1 MADQTLPLPD
11 ALFRAMVD
19 AQPESIAL
27 IDAQGRIIYAN
38 HAWVEFGRR
47 NDLPAPEAWA
57 ELNYLQACQAAA
69 KRGDPD
75 GQIVASGIRDVLDG
89 HTPAFQ
95 HEYPCHSPEKQ
106 RWFMMQATPLHWA
119 GQRYVIISHHDITER
134 KLAEERVETMAYMD
148 GLTGIPNR
156 RYFDAFMEQEWRRA
170 SRTHTPL
177 ALVMLDIDHFKQFN
191 DHYGHQAGD
200 ECLRRIGRTLGRFAQ
215 RAGDMAARYGGE
227 EFAVILANTELPQA
241 AEIAEEIR
249 AAIQALDIPH
259 EHSPFGECLTA
270 SLGVAAIHPNRD
282 EPPSCLIE
290 AADQALYAAKA
301 AGRNRVVTAPPVD
314 QNHTGAAQ
322 PGPPPASPEAQAEG
336 RI

>member
-1 MADQTLPLPD
+1 MAGQKTPPPD
-11 ALFRAMVD
+11 ALFRAIVD
-19 AQPESIAL
+19 AQPESIAV

-38 HAWVEFGRR
+38 NAWVEFGRR
-47 NDLPAPEAWA
+47 NDLPAPEAWS

-69 KRGDPD
+69 KRGDAD
-75 GQIVASGIRDVLDG
+75 GRVVVTGIRDVLDG
-89 HTPAFQ
+89 NATAFR
-95 HEYPCHSPEKQ
+95 HEYPCHSPDKQ
-106 RWFMMQATPLHWA
+106 RWFMMQATPLRWE
-119 GQRYVIISHHDITER
+119 GRVYGIISHHDITER
-134 KLAEERVETMAYMD
+134 KLAEERVEAMAYMD

-227 EFAVILANTELPQA
+227 EFAVILANTELTQA

-249 AAIQALDIPH
+249 TAIQALYIPH
-259 EHSPFGECLTA
+259 EHSPFGQCLTA
-270 SLGVAAIHPNRD
+270 SLGVAAIRPNRD
-282 EPPSCLIE
+282 EPPSHLIE
-290 AADQALYAAKA
+290 AADQALYVAKA
-301 AGRNRVVTAPPVD
+301 AGRNRVATAPPVCQEQTGD
-314 QNHTGAAQ
+314 RRQAGPEGAA
-322 PGPPPASPEAQAEG
+322 
-336 RI
+336 